1 LKFHFGSSGIRDKYP
16 EVITPALAAEL
27 GRAVPANMGDKI
39 AVAHDT
45 RLSSPVLRSMFIA
58 SAMESGADIFDYHIV
73 PTPVLSYQT
82 RARKFS
88 AGVMITA
95 SHNPPEYNGFK
106 VFTSKGEALDDES
119 KLLDG
124 PREHRPVRPSE
135 KLELLKPY
143 EYLEMISRVGLSR
156 KWKVILDPGNGAACG
171 FSELVYRNA
180 GCLVTSVNSIPDGR
194 FPGRG
199 SEPKRESLGL
209 LSQMVR
215 ETGSNGGIAFD
226 GDSDRMVIVDE
237 KGNCPL
243 QDRAL
248 AYFVSHLARSS
259 RASKVFLVP
268 IDSSMVL
275 EETVEK
281 AGGRVIRGPVGDAL
295 LLREMKRHGSSFA
308 GEPSGAWIHYDY
320 NPSPDGI
327 LSGLLYLKALEE
339 DGLTVSA
346 SLKDIPEYHMERRS
360 IPFSV
365 DLDSEGASMFE
376 SELAGI
382 VGGGSRFSNEYG
394 LRAAS
399 RESWVLVRKSGTEP
413 KIRVT
418 VESKTWSEMDRIM
431 KETIHLTQRLSRSG

>member
-1 LKFHFGSSGIRDKYP
+1 
-16 EVITPALAAEL
+16 
-27 GRAVPANMGDKI
+27 MGETI

-45 RLSSPVLRSMFIA
+45 RLSSPVLRSMFVA
-58 SAMESGADIFDYHIV
+58 SAMESGADIFDYQIV
-73 PTPVLSYQT
+73 PTPVLSFQT
-82 RARKFS
+82 RARRFS

-106 VFTSKGEALDDES
+106 VFTSQGEALDYES

-124 PREHRPVRPSE
+124 PIARKPVRPSE
-135 KLELLKPY
+135 KLEVSRPY
-143 EYLEMISRVGLSR
+143 EYEEMISRVGLSR
-156 KWKVILDPGNGAACG
+156 KWRVVLDPGNGAACG
-171 FSELVYRNA
+171 FSETIYRNA
-180 GCLVTSVNSIPDGR
+180 GCTVTSVNSIPDGR

-199 SEPKRESLGL
+199 SEPTRESLGL

-215 ETGSNGGIAFD
+215 ETGAEAGIAFD

-248 AYFVSHLARSS
+248 AYFVSHLARGN
-259 RASKVFLVP
+259 RESKAFLVP
-268 IDSSMVL
+268 IDTSMVL
-275 EETVEK
+275 EETAQKV
-281 AGGRVIRGPVGDAL
+281 GGRIVRGPVGDAL
-295 LLREMKRHGSSFA
+295 LLREMKKHGSSFA

-360 IPFSV
+360 IPFSA
-365 DLDSEGASMFE
+365 DLDREGASLFE
-376 SELAGI
+376 SELARI
-382 VGGGSRFSNEYG
+382 VGKGSRFTSEYG

-399 RESWVLVRKSGTEP
+399 GDSWVLVRKSGTEP
-413 KIRVT
+413 MIRLT
-418 VESKTWSEMDRIM
+418 VESKTRSETDRIM
-431 KETIHLTQRLSRSG
+431 KETIQLTQRLSRSS

>member
-1 LKFHFGSSGIRDKYP
+1 
-16 EVITPALAAEL
+16 
-27 GRAVPANMGDKI
+27 
-39 AVAHDT
+39 
-45 RLSSPVLRSMFIA
+45 MFIA
-58 SAMESGADIFDYHIV
+58 SAMESGADIFDYQIV
-73 PTPVLSYQT
+73 PTPVLSFET
-82 RARKFS
+82 RARGFS

-124 PREHRPVRPSE
+124 PIPRKQARPSE
-135 KLELLKPY
+135 RLEVLKPY
-143 EYLEMISRVGLSR
+143 EYQEMVSRVGLSR
-156 KWKVILDPGNGAACG
+156 RWRVVLDPGNGAACG
-171 FSELVYRNA
+171 FSEMVYRNG
-180 GCLVTSVNSIPDGR
+180 GCMVTSVNSIPDGR

-199 SEPKRESLGL
+199 SEPTREGLGL
-209 LSQMVR
+209 LAQMVK
-215 ETGSNGGIAFD
+215 ETGSDAGIAFD
-226 GDSDRMVIVDE
+226 GDADRMVIVDE

-248 AYFVSHLARSS
+248 AYFVSQLARSS
-259 RASKVFLVP
+259 KGKAFLVP
-268 IDSSMVL
+268 VDSSMVL

-281 AGGRVIRGPVGDAL
+281 AGGRIVRGPVGDAL
-295 LLREMKRHGSSFA
+295 LLREMKKHGSSFA

-346 SLKDIPEYHMERRS
+346 SLKDIPEYFMERRS
-360 IPFSV
+360 IPFSAE
-365 DLDSEGASMFE
+365 LDRQALSMFE
-376 SELAGI
+376 SELVKI
-382 VGGGSRFSNEYG
+382 VGKGSKFSSEYG

-399 RESWVLVRKSGTEP
+399 GDSWVLVRKSGTEP

-418 VESKTWSEMDRIM
+418 VESKTRSETGRIM
-431 KETIHLTQRLSRSG
+431 KETIHLTERFSRGS